1 MSSTRPG
8 ESEIRAILDA
18 RVAATRSKDAVAATA
33 SFAED
38 AVVFDVVDPLAYH
51 GVDAIRGRVET
62 WFSTFRDESIG
73 YELKDVTIAVDGRV
87 AHSNSLNHAYGSL
100 TGGGRLDMW
109 WRETIC
115 FENRDGRW
123 LITHSHDSVPF
134 NPETGKPSLTLKP

>member
-1 MSSTRPG
+1 MTSIPSG
-8 ESEIRAILDA
+8 EAEIRAVLEA
-18 RVAATRSKDAVAATA
+18 RIAGTRAKDAIGATA

-51 GVDAIRGRVET
+51 GAEEIRGRAES
-62 WFSTFRDESIG
+62 WFSTFRDASIG
-73 YELKDVTIAVDGRV
+73 YELKDVTIALDGRV
-87 AHSNSLNHAYGSL
+87 AHCHSLNHAYGSL
-100 TGGGRLDMW
+100 TSGGRLDMW

-115 FENRDGRW
+115 FEKRDGRW